1 MKIRE
6 RIRTEIIKATARV
19 YGAENYARWQTTKI
33 YPQQIQK
40 TWERAYKELANRHQK
55 MVWLQ
60 ELMGQHSKDIQLKLV
75 LRIPSKQ
82 IEIDLPDKDRKLG
95 AIAHAGGVALLAELL
110 NIITDIGRTNERI
123 QTNESR
129 ATGEV
134 ISVSQTERRESEISQ
149 NNRPQTDN
157 TGTSN

>member
-6 RIRTEIIKATARV
+6 RIRAEIIKATARL
-19 YGAENYARWQTTKI
+19 YCAENYTRWQTNKI

-40 TWERAYKELANRHQK
+40 TWERAYKELANRHPK

-60 ELMGQHSKDIQLKLV
+60 ELMGQHSKDIELKLV

-95 AIAHAGGVALLAELL
+95 AIAHAGGIALLAELL
-110 NIITDIGRTNERI
+110 NIVMDIGRT
-123 QTNESR
+123 
-129 ATGEV
+129 
-134 ISVSQTERRESEISQ
+134 SQTDSTR
-149 NNRPQTDN
+149 
-157 TGTSN
+157 TSN

>member
-6 RIRTEIIKATARV
+6 RIRAEIIKATARV
-19 YGAENYARWQTTKI
+19 YCAENYTRWQTNKI

-40 TWERAYKELANRHQK
+40 TWERAYKELANRHPK

-60 ELMGQHSKDIQLKLV
+60 ELMGQHSKDIELKLV

-95 AIAHAGGVALLAELL
+95 AIAHAGGIALLAELL
-110 NIITDIGRTNERI
+110 NIVMDIGRT
-123 QTNESR
+123 
-129 ATGEV
+129 
-134 ISVSQTERRESEISQ
+134 SQTDSTR
-149 NNRPQTDN
+149 
-157 TGTSN
+157 TSN